1 MFKTFYSASD
11 WLNDPFFLY
20 LSLFWIQSNF
30 QGMQKKQN
38 MLNRKALQGAND
50 CNACI
55 SFSLGQNSLSDKQRQ
70 STHRKAHLE
79 PAISDAQNVFPTW
92 KFHMIMSSYM
102 YDYSQIVL
110 HLVQLPLQIITISC
124 PLSHLSN
131 SIFWCII
138 KEQTA
143 LWLANL
149 DLTWGLFPD
158 EGKSELKE
166 AYSNIQQCSC
176 GVLLRYFIVSAYHK
190 NIVK

>member
-20 LSLFWIQSNF
+20 LWLFWIQSNF
-30 QGMQKKQN
+30 QGMPKKKN

-50 CNACI
+50 CNSCI

-102 YDYSQIVL
+102 YDYSQIVF

-138 KEQTA
+138 TNYNYKLSFVTP
-143 LWLANL
+143 
-149 DLTWGLFPD
+149 F
-158 EGKSELKE
+158 
-166 AYSNIQQCSC
+166 
-176 GVLLRYFIVSAYHK
+176 
-190 NIVK
+190 